1 MPHQCLQCGTLIPS
15 GSQDILK
22 GCSKCGGKKFFYI
35 TQPVSNEERQRILDR
50 VEKEREE
57 ILAKTDEN
65 LEAYVR
71 EFMHRMQEKDEDK
84 DLLSDEEIEQMFQD
98 AWIKVRGDDEPKKG
112 KRTSKKGDEDWF
124 KKYLE
129 PPKIQIVR
137 DVKKKKGGKK
147 TPKSSKKKKADM
159 KKYQDQIK
167 GAEKKRK
174 GAIGKGKKSP
184 EVIKVL
190 ETGVYEIDIQALLE
204 DDPIIVQQD
213 GTYLINLDS
222 VFEKLRKKDTKK
234 RSKKKR

>member
-1 MPHQCLQCGTLIPS
+1 MPHQCLQCGTIIPS

-35 TQPVSNEERQRILDR
+35 TKPVSNEERQDILNR
-50 VEKEREE
+50 VEKEREQL
-57 ILAKTDEN
+57 LAKTNEN
-65 LEAYVR
+65 LDVYVK
-71 EFMHRMQEKDEDK
+71 EFMARIQEKDEDK
-84 DLLSDEEIEQMFQD
+84 DLLSDSEIEQMFQD

-112 KRTSKKGDEDWF
+112 RSSKKGDEDWF

-137 DVKKKKGGKK
+137 DVEKKKKDGKK
-147 TPKSSKKKKADM
+147 ASKGGKKKADM

-174 GAIGKGKKSP
+174 GAKGKGKKTP

-190 ETGVYEIDIQALLE
+190 ETGVYEIDIRALME

-234 RSKKKR
+234 KNKKKKR